1 MAPLSCRDLPAR
13 LPTTLPCRATAHPQL
28 SFLRAPAPRR
38 PLTTTTSTNSA
49 SASTPRLPFAA
60 TRDDAAVASLVG
72 HLEHDVAAHGH
83 QNVHEEDDDEE
94 DLHLFDDGRRRGK
107 QHEDELPARWR
118 EIHGC
123 DDWAGLLDPMDPLL
137 RSELIRYGEL
147 AQACYD
153 AFDYNPSSRYC
164 GSCKHPRR
172 DFFDR
177 LGMPEAARGY
187 AVSRY
192 LYATSNFRFP
202 SIFPQSRAGAKI
214 WSQSANWIGYVAVST
229 DEESARLGRRDVA
242 IAWRGT
248 VTRLEWVSD
257 LMDFLRP
264 VADEGIPCPDPEVK
278 VLAGFADLYTDR
290 DPGCRFC
297 KYSAREQVLTEVRR
311 LVARYAA
318 RGEDVSITVTGHS
331 LGSALAMLSAYDI
344 AESGANVA
352 VSAGGEQ
359 QRTAAPVCVYSFAGP
374 RVGNA
379 AFKRRFEEVLG
390 VKALR
395 VVNVHDNVTR
405 MPGILLNERAPEA
418 VRRVAERLLRVP
430 WCYSHVGVE
439 LALDHKRSPFLK
451 DTLDPACYHDLEAH
465 LHLIDGYH
473 GRGER
478 FVLASGRDP
487 ALVNKACDFLKD
499 HHGVPPCWRQDE
511 NKGMVRGR
519 DGRWVQPDRHGWHLD
534 DHDHDDPHH
543 HHSHHQ
549 HDGHHHHQHDGHHHH
564 QHNHRR
570 EGGADDGAARR
581 HHDDQQHEHEL
592 RSHRPSKHDV

>member
-1 MAPLSCRDLPAR
+1 MAPLPCRNLPAR
-13 LPTTLPCRATAHPQL
+13 LPTLPRHATAHARL
-28 SFLRAPAPRR
+28 SSLRAPAPRR
-38 PLTTTTSTNSA
+38 PPTTTAST
-49 SASTPRLPFAA
+49 SASTLRLPFAA
-60 TRDDAAVASLVG
+60 TRDDAALASLVG
-72 HLEHDVAAHGH
+72 QLEHDVVHG
-83 QNVHEEDDDEE
+83 QYRDDVQDEEEEEE
-94 DLHLFDDGRRRGK
+94 DLHLLDDARRRGGRRH
-107 QHEDELPARWR
+107 QDELPARWR
-118 EIHGC
+118 EIHGR

-153 AFDYNPSSRYC
+153 AFDYDPSSRYC
-164 GSCKHPRR
+164 GSCKYPRR
-172 DFFDR
+172 DFFER

-202 SIFPQSRAGAKI
+202 NFFPQSRAGAKI
-214 WSQSANWIGYVAVST
+214 WSQSANWIGYVAVSG
-229 DEESARLGRRDVA
+229 DEESARLGRRDIA

-278 VLAGFADLYTDR
+278 VLAGFADLYTDK
-290 DPGCRFC
+290 DPTCRFC
-297 KYSAREQVLTEVRR
+297 KYSAREQVLMEVRR

-352 VSAGGEQ
+352 GGAGDGGG
-359 QRTAAPVCVYSFAGP
+359 QRAVAPVCVYSFAGP

-379 AFKRRFEEVLG
+379 AFKRRFESELG
-390 VKALR
+390 VRALR

-405 MPGILLNERAPEA
+405 MPGILLNEGAPEA

-430 WCYSHVGVE
+430 WCYTHVGVE

-451 DTLDPACYHDLEAH
+451 DTMDPACYHDLEAH

-543 HHSHHQ
+543 HHHSHHDD
-549 HDGHHHHQHDGHHHH
+549 DGHHHRSSS
-564 QHNHRR
+564 HRR
-570 EGGADDGAARR
+570 EGHHGGADDGARR
-581 HHDDQQHEHEL
+581 HRDDQHGHDL
-592 RSHRPSKHDV
+592 RSHRPSKRDV

>member
-1 MAPLSCRDLPAR
+1 MAPISCRSLPPK
-13 LPTTLPCRATAHPQL
+13 LPTLPRRVTSQTQL
-28 SFLRAPAPRR
+28 SFQRAPAPRR
-38 PLTTTTSTNSA
+38 PLTTTTRSST
-49 SASTPRLPFAA
+49 SASTLRLPSAA
-60 TRDDAAVASLVG
+60 TRDDAVASLVG
-72 HLEHDVAAHGH
+72 QLEHDVARA
-83 QNVHEEDDDEE
+83 QYRDDVEEEDE
-94 DLHLFDDGRRRGK
+94 DLYPHDDDAPGGRRRGAGK
-107 QHEDELPARWR
+107 RHQDELPARWR
-118 EIHGC
+118 EIHGN

-153 AFDYNPSSRYC
+153 AFDYDPYSRYC
-164 GSCKHPRR
+164 GSCKYPRR
-172 DFFDR
+172 DFFER
-177 LGMPEAARGY
+177 LAMPAAARGY

-202 SIFPQSRAGAKI
+202 NFFPQSRAGAKI

-229 DEESARLGRRDVA
+229 DDESARLGRRDIA

-278 VLAGFADLYTDR
+278 VLSGFVDLYTDK
-290 DPGCRFC
+290 DPTCRFC
-297 KYSAREQVLTEVRR
+297 KYSAREQVLMEVRR
-311 LVARYAA
+311 LVGRYTAL
-318 RGEDVSITVTGHS
+318 GEDVSITVTGHS

-344 AESGANVA
+344 AESGANLA
-352 VSAGGEQ
+352 TGNGGDEQ
-359 QRTAAPVCVYSFAGP
+359 RAAAVCVYSFGGP

-379 AFKRRFEEVLG
+379 AFKRRFEAELG

-395 VVNVHDNVTR
+395 VVNVHDNVPR
-405 MPGILLNERAPEA
+405 MPGILLNEGAPEA
-418 VRRVAERLLRVP
+418 VRRVAEGLLRVP
-430 WCYSHVGVE
+430 WCYHHVGVE

-451 DTLDPACYHDLEAH
+451 DTLDPACFHDLEAH
-465 LHLIDGYH
+465 LHLLDGYH

-511 NKGMVRGR
+511 NKGLVRSR

-534 DHDHDDPHH
+534 DHDHDDDHH
-543 HHSHHQ
+543 HHRHQ
-549 HDGHHHHQHDGHHHH
+549 HDGQNTSGARHHHHGHHG
-564 QHNHRR
+564 RDL
-570 EGGADDGAARR
+570 G
-581 HHDDQQHEHEL
+581 
-592 RSHRPSKHDV
+592 SHRPGVVPS

>member
-1 MAPLSCRDLPAR
+1 MAPLSCRDLPAQ
-13 LPTTLPCRATAHPQL
+13 LPTLPRRATAHAQL
-28 SFLRAPAPRR
+28 SFLRAPAPRQ
-38 PLTTTTSTNSA
+38 PLTSTA
-49 SASTPRLPFAA
+49 SASTSASTLRPPLAA
-60 TRDDAAVASLVG
+60 TRDEAIASLVG
-72 HLEHDVAAHGH
+72 HLEHDVAHGH
-83 QNVHEEDDDEE
+83 QYRDDVQDEEEDDDA
-94 DLHLFDDGRRRGK
+94 RRRGARK
-107 QHEDELPARWR
+107 HQEELPARWR
-118 EIHGC
+118 EIHGR

-153 AFDYNPSSRYC
+153 AFDYDPYSRYC
-164 GSCKHPRR
+164 GSCKYPRR
-172 DFFDR
+172 ELFER
-177 LGMPEAARGY
+177 LGMAGAARGY

-202 SIFPQSRAGAKI
+202 AFFPPSRAGAKI

-264 VADEGIPCPDPEVK
+264 VAEEGIPCPDPDVK
-278 VLAGFADLYTDR
+278 VLAGFADLYTDK
-290 DPGCRFC
+290 DPTCRFC

-311 LVARYAA
+311 LVGRYAA
-318 RGEDVSITVTGHS
+318 LGEDVSITVTGHS

-352 VSAGGEQ
+352 GQAA
-359 QRTAAPVCVYSFAGP
+359 AAPVCVYSFAGP

-379 AFKRRFEEVLG
+379 AFRRRFESELG

-405 MPGILLNERAPEA
+405 MPGILVNEGAPEA

-534 DHDHDDPHH
+534 DHDHDDPNHH
-543 HHSHHQ
+543 HHHH
-549 HDGHHHHQHDGHHHH
+549 
-564 QHNHRR
+564 
-570 EGGADDGAARR
+570 
-581 HHDDQQHEHEL
+581 
-592 RSHRPSKHDV
+592 

>member
-1 MAPLSCRDLPAR
+1 MAPAAVGRGLASQLPAVPR
-13 LPTTLPCRATAHPQL
+13 RATTTQTRLCLQRVP
-28 SFLRAPAPRR
+28 PPRR
-38 PLTTTTSTNSA
+38 PLAAATRL
-49 SASTPRLPFAA
+49 PRLPSAA
-60 TRDDAAVASLVG
+60 TRDDAVASLVG
-72 HLEHDVAAHGH
+72 RLEHAAAHA
-83 QNVHEEDDDEE
+83 QYREDVEEEVVVDEEDDL
-94 DLHLFDDGRRRGK
+94 DLHEHAGPDDG
-107 QHEDELPARWR
+107 ELAARWR
-118 EIHGC
+118 EIHGR

-153 AFDYNPSSRYC
+153 AFDYDPSSRYC
-164 GSCKHPRR
+164 GSCKYPRR
-172 DFFDR
+172 EFFER
-177 LGMPEAARGY
+177 LGMAGAARGY
-187 AVSRY
+187 TVSRY

-202 SIFPQSRAGAKI
+202 NFFPPSRAGAKI
-214 WSQSANWIGYVAVST
+214 WSQRANWIGYVAVST

-278 VLAGFADLYTDR
+278 VLAGFADLYTDK
-290 DPGCRFC
+290 DPTCRFC
-297 KYSAREQVLTEVRR
+297 KYSAREQVLMEVRR
-311 LVARYAA
+311 LVAHHAA
-318 RGEDVSITVTGHS
+318 RGEEVSITVTGHS

-344 AESGANVA
+344 AESGANHLA
-352 VSAGGEQ
+352 APGE
-359 QRTAAPVCVYSFAGP
+359 AAPVCVYSFGGP

-379 AFKRRFEEVLG
+379 AFRRRFEGELG
-390 VKALR
+390 VRALR

-405 MPGILLNERAPEA
+405 MPGILLNEGAPEV
-418 VRRVAERLLRVP
+418 VRRVAEGLLRVP
-430 WCYSHVGVE
+430 WCYAHVGVE

-451 DTLDPACYHDLEAH
+451 DTLDPACFHDLEAH
-465 LHLIDGYH
+465 LHLLDGYH

-511 NKGMVRGR
+511 NKGMVRGA

-534 DHDHDDPHH
+534 DHDHHDHHHQHHHGHGGHGTEDDGDAR
-543 HHSHHQ
+543 HHSHHG
-549 HDGHHHHQHDGHHHH
+549 HGGDDARRGHHHHHGQHD
-564 QHNHRR
+564 
-570 EGGADDGAARR
+570 A
-581 HHDDQQHEHEL
+581 
-592 RSHRPSKHDV
+592 RSHRSKKHDHR

>member
-1 MAPLSCRDLPAR
+1 MAHLSCRDLTAR
-13 LPTTLPCRATAHPQL
+13 LPTFPRRATAHTQPRL
-28 SFLRAPAPRR
+28 SFVRGAAAPRL
-38 PLTTTTSTNSA
+38 PALTTTSTRWLVLALA
-49 SASTPRLPFAA
+49 S
-60 TRDDAAVASLVG
+60 TRDDAVASLVG
-72 HLEHDVAAHGH
+72 QLEHDVAHA
-83 QNVHEEDDDEE
+83 QYLEEEE
-94 DLHLFDDGRRRGK
+94 EEEEEYERRGGGK
-107 QHEDELPARWR
+107 HQAELPTRWR

-153 AFDYNPSSRYC
+153 AFDYDPSSRYC
-164 GSCKHPRR
+164 GSCKYPRR
-172 DFFDR
+172 ELFSR
-177 LGMPEAARGY
+177 LGMAGAARGY

-192 LYATSNFRFP
+192 LYATSNIRFP
-202 SIFPQSRAGAKI
+202 TFLPQSRAGARI
-214 WSQSANWIGYVAVST
+214 WSQSANWMGYVAVST
-229 DEESARLGRRDVA
+229 DEESARLGRRDIA

-264 VADEGIPCPDPEVK
+264 VADEGIPCADPEVK
-278 VLAGFADLYTDR
+278 ALAGFVDLYTDR

-311 LVARYAA
+311 LVARHAA
-318 RGEDVSITVTGHS
+318 AGEGVSITVTGHS

-344 AESGANVA
+344 AECGAN
-352 VSAGGEQ
+352 AG
-359 QRTAAPVCVYSFAGP
+359 APVCVFSFAGP

-379 AFKRRFEEVLG
+379 AFKRRFEAELG

-405 MPGILLNERAPEA
+405 MPGILLNEGAPEP

-439 LALDHKRSPFLK
+439 LPLDHKRSPFLK

-519 DGRWVQPDRHGWHLD
+519 DGRWVRPDRHGWHLD
-534 DHDHDDPHH
+534 DHDDDHH
-543 HHSHHQ
+543 HH
-549 HDGHHHHQHDGHHHH
+549 HDGHHHHRDNHGSEGARH
-564 QHNHRR
+564 HRR
-570 EGGADDGAARR
+570 HGG
-581 HHDDQQHEHEL
+581 
-592 RSHRPSKHDV
+592 

>member
-13 LPTTLPCRATAHPQL
+13 LPALPRRATAHAQL

-38 PLTTTTSTNSA
+38 PLITST
-49 SASTPRLPFAA
+49 ASTSAGTLRLPLAA
-60 TRDDAAVASLVG
+60 TRDEEVVASPVG
-72 HLEHDVAAHGH
+72 HLEPHDVAHGH
-83 QNVHEEDDDEE
+83 QYRDDVQQEEEEEEDDD
-94 DLHLFDDGRRRGK
+94 DARRRGARK
-107 QHEDELPARWR
+107 QQEELPARWR
-118 EIHGC
+118 EIHGR

-153 AFDYNPSSRYC
+153 AFDYDPYSRYC
-164 GSCKHPRR
+164 GSCKYPRR
-172 DFFDR
+172 ELFER
-177 LGMPEAARGY
+177 LGMAGAARGY

-202 SIFPQSRAGAKI
+202 AFFPQSRAGAKI

-264 VADEGIPCPDPEVK
+264 VAAEGIPCPDPDVK

-290 DPGCRFC
+290 DPTCRFC

-311 LVARYAA
+311 LVGRYAA
-318 RGEDVSITVTGHS
+318 RGEEVSITVTGHS

-352 VSAGGEQ
+352 AGQ
-359 QRTAAPVCVYSFAGP
+359 AAPVCVYSFAGP

-379 AFKRRFEEVLG
+379 AFRRRFESELG

-405 MPGILLNERAPEA
+405 MPGILVNEGAPEA

-478 FVLASGRDP
+478 FVLAIGRDP

-511 NKGMVRGR
+511 NKGMVRAR

-534 DHDHDDPHH
+534 DHDHDHDDPHH
-543 HHSHHQ
+543 HH
-549 HDGHHHHQHDGHHHH
+549 HHHHRGH
-564 QHNHRR
+564 RS
-570 EGGADDGAARR
+570 EGHGGGTDGARR
-581 HHDDQQHEHEL
+581 
-592 RSHRPSKHDV
+592 